1 MSHRGWKVSIL
12 SIVFAL
18 VGRGTLGAGP
28 SKSADPPKKI
38 LVELYSSQGCDSCP
52 PASDLLGKLAKI
64 GYGLDRIV
72 PINFHVDYFN
82 DPWVD
87 PFSEAEY
94 SRRQL
99 SYNDVLKRDDL
110 YFTPLMMVDGRYP
123 LLGSD
128 RSKALAALERAKKE
142 ASGVNLDITLSG
154 ADRRKT
160 LTVKIAARSATVA
173 GRELLIGMALTED
186 PVRTKVP
193 SGENAGKTLVEHHVA
208 RRFERKTIKLEL
220 SGSESLSFPLELA
233 EGWEPERFRVMV
245 FAQDRLNGKVYQADS
260 IPWVTPR
267 TPGPS
272 AERTKDLRQ
281 TIANR
286 RARHASNHGMPDV
299 TAMFGMM
306 NSQGSS
312 ASTSDSIDCSDCGST
327 FTIQT
332 LFGLPPGMKIP
343 TGLRILIPPSFVC

>member
-1 MSHRGWKVSIL
+1 MSHRGWKVSVL
-12 SIVFAL
+12 SIVFAF
-18 VGRGTLGAGP
+18 VAQN
-28 SKSADPPKKI
+28 SSAADPPKKI

-52 PASDLLGKLAKI
+52 PASDLLGKLAKL
-64 GYGLDRIV
+64 GYGPDRIV

-82 DPWVD
+82 TPWVD
-87 PFSEAEY
+87 PFSEPGH

-128 RSKALAALERAKKE
+128 RSKALAALERVKKE
-142 ASGVNLDITLSG
+142 APGVKLAITLNG

-160 LTVKIAARSATVA
+160 VSVKIAARSDVVA

-186 PVRTKVP
+186 PVSTKVP
-193 SGENAGKTLVEHHVA
+193 SGENAGRTLVEHHVA
-208 RRFERKTIKLEL
+208 RKFEHKTIKLEQN
-220 SGSESLSFPLELA
+220 GSESLSFPLELT
-233 EGWEPERFRVMV
+233 EGWEPERFRVTV

-260 IPWVTPR
+260 IPWVAPR

-272 AERTKDLRQ
+272 AERTGGLDR
-281 TIANR
+281 TIAKR
-286 RARHASNHGMPDV
+286 RARHAVNHALSDIS
-299 TAMFGMM
+299 AMLGMM
-306 NSQGSS
+306 NSQS
-312 ASTSDSIDCSDCGST
+312 ASATTSDPAADLINCSDCGSS
-327 FTIQT
+327 FTVQS

-343 TGLRILIPPSFVC
+343 AGLRILIPPSFVC

>member
-1 MSHRGWKVSIL
+1 MSHREWKMSVL

-18 VGRGTLGAGP
+18 VAQY
-28 SKSADPPKKI
+28 SSAEDPPRKI

-52 PASDLLGKLAKI
+52 PASDLLGKLAKL
-64 GYGLDRIV
+64 GYGPDRIV

-82 DPWVD
+82 NPWVD

-142 ASGVNLDITLSG
+142 EPGVKLEITLNG

-160 LTVKIAARSATVA
+160 LSVKIAARSDTVV
-173 GRELLIGMALTED
+173 GRELLIGMALTEN
-186 PVRTKVP
+186 PVSTKVP

-208 RRFERKTIKLEL
+208 RKFDHKTIKLKQKD
-220 SGSESLSFPLELA
+220 SQSLSFPLELT
-233 EGWEPERFRVMV
+233 EGWEPERFRVTV
-245 FAQDRLNGKVYQADS
+245 FAQDRLNGKIYQADS
-260 IPWVTPR
+260 IAWVAPR
-267 TPGPS
+267 MPGPS
-272 AERTKDLRQ
+272 AERTSGIDR
-281 TIANR
+281 TIAKR
-286 RARHASNHGMPDV
+286 RVRHAANHAVSDIS
-299 TAMFGMM
+299 AMLGMM
-306 NSQGSS
+306 NSQS
-312 ASTSDSIDCSDCGST
+312 ASTTTSDPAADLINCSDCGTS
-327 FTIQT
+327 FTVQSF
-332 LFGLPPGMKIP
+332 FGLPPGMIIP
-343 TGLRILIPPSFVC
+343 ADLRIWIPPSFVC